1 MVKKIKI
8 ALSLLL
14 TVFIFLSGC
23 SSSNNET
30 ASTGN
35 KDSSEK
41 IVLGFNP
48 WPGYYPWFIAKEK
61 GFFKKYGLNVEI
73 KEFAV
78 LSDELNAL
86 SAGQL
91 DAAGVTIN
99 DLVVPLSNG
108 IKLKVVGVHDISNG
122 GDAIVVKKNINS
134 FQDLK
139 NKKFAAEIGTVDHLL
154 MMAGMKEAGLKESD
168 INITNMTSNDAG
180 PSLIAGNLDGA
191 ALYEP
196 FISQSVKN
204 GSSKVLFSSADV
216 PGLITDVTAVSKK
229 LADNR
234 PEDVKNLLRA
244 WYDALDYWKQNPDES
259 MEIMAKAAEIP
270 VDEYSE
276 VFESIKMFT
285 IDESIQAYEKKDDY
299 SSLDYT
305 GKETAKFLKDLNM
318 IKNDPNLDEA
328 LDSQFLKDIK
338 SN

>member
-1 MVKKIKI
+1 MKKV
-8 ALSLLL
+8 LSLLL

-23 SSSNNET
+23 SSSNEE
-30 ASTGN
+30 ASSSGGDQTG
-35 KDSSEK
+35 EK

-61 GFFKKYGLNVEI
+61 GFFEKYDLNVEI

-78 LSDELNAL
+78 LSDEMNAL

-108 IKLKVVGVHDISNG
+108 IKLKAVGIHDISNG
-122 GDAIVVKKNINS
+122 GDAVVVKNNIQS
-134 FQDLK
+134 FDDLK

-154 MMAGMKEAGLKESD
+154 MMVGMKEAGLKESD
-168 INITNMTSNDAG
+168 LDITNMTSNDAG

-196 FISQSVKN
+196 FISQSLQN
-204 GSSKVLFSSADV
+204 GDSKILFSSADV
-216 PGLITDVTAVSKK
+216 PGLITDVLAVTEE
-229 LADNR
+229 LAEER

-244 WYDALDYWKQNPDES
+244 WYDALDYWKENPEES

-270 VDEYSE
+270 VDEYKG
-276 VFESIKMFT
+276 VFETIKMYT
-285 IDESIQAYEKKDDY
+285 LEESIAAYEKKGDY
-299 SSLDYT
+299 SSLHYT
-305 GKETAKFLKDLNM
+305 GQETAKFLKELDM
-318 IKNDPNLDEA
+318 IKNDPDLDSA
-328 LDSQFLKDIK
+328 LDSQFVKDLK
-338 SN
+338 

>member
-8 ALSLLL
+8 AISLLL
-14 TVFIFLSGC
+14 TVSIFLSGC
-23 SSSNNET
+23 SSSNKET

-35 KDSSEK
+35 KNSSEK

-122 GDAIVVKKNINS
+122 GDAIVVNKNINS

-139 NKKFAAEIGTVDHLL
+139 DEKFAAEIGTVDHLL
-154 MMAGMKEAGLKESD
+154 MMAGMKEAGLKDSD

-180 PSLIAGNLDGA
+180 PSLIAGNLAGA

-196 FISQSVKN
+196 FISQSVQN
-204 GSSKVLFSSADV
+204 GKSKVLFSSADV
-216 PGLITDVTAVSKK
+216 PGLITDVTAVSEE
-229 LADNR
+229 LAEGR

-244 WYDALDYWKQNPDES
+244 WYEALDYWKKNPEES

-270 VDEYSE
+270 VDEYKQ
-276 VFESIKMFT
+276 VFASIKMFT
-285 IDESIQAYEKKDDY
+285 IDESIEAFEKKDDY

-305 GKETAKFLKDLNM
+305 GKETAKFLKDLDM
-318 IKNDPNLDEA
+318 IKDDPNLDEA
-328 LDSQFLKDIK
+328 LDPKFLKDIK
-338 SN
+338 